1 KRSTTGLF
9 FRRDSPSGLLK
20 AGQHGSGDS
29 GSGGSSSGGSSSNGS
44 RNSPHGGRNGA
55 SNSKTDEDGD
65 STGSSDKD
73 SSSDVDRAIAS
84 LLKRVHV
91 SPVGRGD
98 VGREASLNVWNIGR
112 DAAAP
117 APELHPHPEVVL
129 QAAVATNA
137 AGTSA
142 HADGF
147 PSCTPPG
154 SPTALALQSA
164 DVAPVAAA
172 RTCPMDPTEGAG
184 ATGVNYST
192 AGKAATLVH
201 A

>member
-1 KRSTTGLF
+1 DTATTLPESDRLVSAPGMTGEAPQLQWGPPTPPTPPHAPRLPLNRGLNQVATQTKRSTTGLF

-129 QAAVATNA
+129 QAA
-137 AGTSA
+137 
-142 HADGF
+142 
-147 PSCTPPG
+147 
-154 SPTALALQSA
+154 
-164 DVAPVAAA
+164 
-172 RTCPMDPTEGAG
+172 
-184 ATGVNYST
+184 
-192 AGKAATLVH
+192 
-201 A
+201 